1 MSESSFTPRQSL
13 EYLGRMALGND
24 YSDGYEIAEAIWTL
38 EEFLDAADEAKP
50 ADRAGRASCGD
61 YPAPCNCDEGECPD
75 RAGRAS

>member
-1 MSESSFTPRQSL
+1 MSESSYTPRQSL

-50 ADRAGRASCGD
+50 ADRAGRAS
-61 YPAPCNCDEGECPD
+61 
-75 RAGRAS
+75 